1 MAFHRLTRT
10 HPRLSLAAAVGLA
23 GAWLIPAGDTVQHIL
38 AGWNLGVW
46 LYLLLV
52 LYLSWTASPEKV
64 RKVAGVEDENAGLVL
79 LTVCIAAIASL
90 AAVTLQLV
98 SSRGLQGTA
107 LAVHYLYTGLT
118 VAGSWLLIGCIFT
131 LHYARLFY
139 TGQNHEPH
147 CASLMASATRI
158 TGTSTTS
165 RSPSAWRCKPRTWA
179 SPGVGCGGW
188 CWRIRW
194 WASCSIRRFW
204 GSLSTSLP
212 GCWVKQAARL
222 KNLRVE
228 RQRTP
233 RNPMVT

>member
-10 HPRLSLAAAVGLA
+10 HPRLSLATIVGLA

-98 SSRGLQGTA
+98 SSRGLQGTD
-107 LAVHYLYTGLT
+107 GSP
-118 VAGSWLLIGCIFT
+118 AGERRR
-131 LHYARLFY
+131 AR
-139 TGQNHEPH
+139 TARARDIAPPRPANRPRG
-147 CASLMASATRI
+147 
-158 TGTSTTS
+158 
-165 RSPSAWRCKPRTWA
+165 RCRHD
-179 SPGVGCGGW
+179 
-188 CWRIRW
+188 
-194 WASCSIRRFW
+194 
-204 GSLSTSLP
+204 
-212 GCWVKQAARL
+212 
-222 KNLRVE
+222 
-228 RQRTP
+228 
-233 RNPMVT
+233 